1 MDLIFG
7 VVIGIICGSIVL
19 WFFLSI
25 TSNKKLLKAREIAK
39 KLLEEAK
46 AETES
51 LKKEKMIE
59 VQEELLEHKQKLEKD
74 LESRNEGLL
83 KKENMLDQ
91 RELEI
96 DRKAEMIEKKEKD
109 NLSFQKKLSEK
120 EQYIIQKTDELNSL
134 ISEQFAKLEE
144 LSGMSREDAL
154 NLLLKD
160 MEEEARQEGNK
171 LINRILDQAKL
182 EANRKALEVVV
193 SAIQQI
199 AAEQSAEATVSVV
212 NLPNDDMKGRI
223 IGREGRNIRAFEM
236 VTGVDVIIDDTPEVV
251 ILSSYDSYRREIA
264 KVAMEKL
271 ILDGRIHPARIEEV
285 VQKTEAEI
293 KESFRDVGEQ
303 AMLEAGVHGLPDEV
317 IELIGKLKYL
327 TSYGQNV
334 LNHCL
339 EVAYLTGIMASELG
353 LDPKIAKRAGL
364 LHDIGKAIDRHTDA
378 PHSQIGAELLKKF
391 NENPQVIDA
400 IEFHH
405 FEENATSPYTV
416 LVAAADSI
424 SGSRP
429 GARRETLET
438 FIKRMHSMEDIAM
451 KFEGVEKVHAIQA
464 GREVRIIANC
474 FQIDDNRSKSLAR
487 EIAQKIQE
495 DSEFPGQIKVT
506 VIREFRSSHIAT

>member
-1 MDLIFG
+1 MDLILG
-7 VVIGIICGSIVL
+7 MVIGIISGSIVL

-25 TSNKKLLKAREIAK
+25 TSNKKLLKAREMAK
-39 KLLEEAK
+39 KLLEESR
-46 AETES
+46 AEAES

-74 LESRNEGLL
+74 LESRKEGLL

-109 NLSFQKKLSEK
+109 NLSLQKKLSEK

-134 ISEQFAKLEE
+134 ISEQVTKLEE
-144 LSGMSREDAL
+144 LSGMSREEAL

-285 VQKTEAEI
+285 VQKTEVEI

-317 IELIGKLKYL
+317 I
-327 TSYGQNV
+327 TW
-334 LNHCL
+334 
-339 EVAYLTGIMASELG
+339 
-353 LDPKIAKRAGL
+353 AGS
-364 LHDIGKAIDRHTDA
+364 K
-378 PHSQIGAELLKKF
+378 
-391 NENPQVIDA
+391 
-400 IEFHH
+400 
-405 FEENATSPYTV
+405 
-416 LVAAADSI
+416 
-424 SGSRP
+424 
-429 GARRETLET
+429 
-438 FIKRMHSMEDIAM
+438 
-451 KFEGVEKVHAIQA
+451 
-464 GREVRIIANC
+464 NC
-474 FQIDDNRSKSLAR
+474 
-487 EIAQKIQE
+487 
-495 DSEFPGQIKVT
+495 
-506 VIREFRSSHIAT
+506 

>member
-1 MDLIFG
+1 MDLILG
-7 VVIGIICGSIVL
+7 MVIGIISGSIVL

-25 TSNKKLLKAREIAK
+25 TSNKKLLKAREMAK
-39 KLLEEAK
+39 KLLEESR
-46 AETES
+46 AEAES

-74 LESRNEGLL
+74 LESRKEGLL

-109 NLSFQKKLSEK
+109 NLSLQKKLSEK

-134 ISEQFAKLEE
+134 ISEQVTKLEE
-144 LSGMSREDAL
+144 LSGMSREEAL

-223 IGREGRNIRAFEM
+223 IGREGRNIRAFEN
-236 VTGVDVIIDDTPEVV
+236 
-251 ILSSYDSYRREIA
+251 
-264 KVAMEKL
+264 
-271 ILDGRIHPARIEEV
+271 GRIHPARIEEV
-285 VQKTEAEI
+285 VQKTEVEI

-378 PHSQIGAELLKKF
+378 PHSQIGADLLKKF

-405 FEENATSPYTV
+405 FEENAASPYTV

-438 FIKRMHSMEDIAM
+438 FIKRMRSMEDIAM

-474 FQIDDNRSKSLAR
+474 LQIDDNRSKSLAR

-506 VIREFRSSHIAT
+506 VIREFRSSDIAT